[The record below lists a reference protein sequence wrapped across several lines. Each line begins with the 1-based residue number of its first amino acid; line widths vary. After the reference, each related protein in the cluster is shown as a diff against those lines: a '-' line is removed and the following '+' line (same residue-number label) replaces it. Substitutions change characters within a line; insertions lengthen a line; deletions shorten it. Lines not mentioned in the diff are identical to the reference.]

1 MDVTRLSV
9 NMIRSMGTLCLDDDV
24 LMLDKTHTLFDRGIT
39 YRLDHVCVALVVRG
53 SADFL
58 IDNVTH
64 HVQTNDMLVIIH
76 QQEVRR
82 LGLSADF
89 EARVVLMS
97 RAYIGFLNLRNS
109 YQMFLTLRR
118 EPLVHLSGES
128 LSSLE
133 ICFDSI
139 SKTLKQRNNPYQRE
153 SVYHIIKAYMYGFA
167 YYLHPYNRTH
177 QKREE
182 EVCGRFMALLEVHY
196 REQHSVSYY
205 AERLHLTP
213 RYVSACIKAA
223 TGHSAIDVIAEKLMQ
238 QARKSLLND
247 EKTISQVSYDLGFS
261 DQSAFGK
268 FFRTHEGVGPREFRN
283 SR

>member
-9 NMIRSMGTLCLDDDV
+9 NMIRSMGTLCIDDDV
-24 LMLDKTHTLFDRGIT
+24 LMLDKTHTLFNRGIT
-39 YRLDHVCVALVVRG
+39 YQLDHVCVALVVRG

-58 IDNVTH
+58 IDNATY

-97 RAYIGFLNLRNS
+97 RAYIEFLNLRNS
-109 YQMFLTLRR
+109 YQMFLNLRR

-133 ICFDSI
+133 MCFDSV
-139 SKTLKQRNNPYQRE
+139 SRTLRHRDNPYQRQ
-153 SVYHIIKAYMYGFA
+153 SIYHTIKAYLYGFA
-167 YYLHPYNRTH
+167 YYLLPYNGTP
-177 QKREE
+177 QKRAE
-182 EVCGRFMALLEVHY
+182 EVCGRFMALLEIHY
-196 REQHSVSYY
+196 REQHAVGYY
-205 AERLHLTP
+205 ADRLHLTS
-213 RYVSACIKAA
+213 RYVSACVKAA
-223 TGHSAIDVIAEKLMQ
+223 TGRPAIEMIADKLMQ
-238 QARKSLLND
+238 QARKSLLNED
-247 EKTISQVSYDLGFS
+247 KTISQISYDLGFS